1 MSYSFVG
8 QVAYASTSFV
18 GYQRVTQEI
27 VTYSHY
33 LQYGGVEMVA
43 VHRLGVDN
51 GTFTCIEGSAQRP
64 AWGLGGWVADRPPRC
79 YQTIGHNRK
88 NGGNIC
94 NASNCGISIV
104 MRIFLFYFRY

>member
-33 LQYGGVEMVA
+33 QQYGGVEMVA
-43 VHRLGVDN
+43 VHRLGVDS
-51 GTFTCIEGSAQRP
+51 GTFTCIEGSAKRH

-79 YQTIGHNRK
+79 Y
-88 NGGNIC
+88 
-94 NASNCGISIV
+94 
-104 MRIFLFYFRY
+104 

>member
-1 MSYSFVG
+1 M
-8 QVAYASTSFV
+8 A
-18 GYQRVTQEI
+18 QEI

-43 VHRLGVDN
+43 VHRLGVDS
-51 GTFTCIEGSAQRP
+51 GTFTCIDHEGSAQRH